1 MLLFLLFLDYYAYG
15 QRLVGYLEYIK
26 SLGGSSQFP
35 AFPKIGRLTAP
46 VGYICWDFLFYVVVG
61 LSGWAIWQDPFDDF
75 TNLTRPSVESGHWLS
90 TISMVGQRQGW
101 SGGICDAV
109 EAALLHRKGRR
120 EQENEEAALLSKS
133 RLWRGIEG
141 RICDLCLCERRTLLA
156 LYAKRRCG
164 L

>member
-1 MLLFLLFLDYYAYG
+1 MDSGWSAIWNTSNPW
-15 QRLVGYLEYIK
+15 VDPVN
-26 SLGGSSQFP
+26 FP
-35 AFPKIGRLTAP
+35 HFPKIGRLTAP

-61 LSGWAIWQDPFDDF
+61 LSGWTIWQDPFDDF

-133 RLWRGIEG
+133 RLWRVLREG
-141 RICDLCLCERRTLLA
+141 SVISVFA
-156 LYAKRRCG
+156 NGG
-164 L
+164 LF

>member
-1 MLLFLLFLDYYAYG
+1 MDSGWSAIWNTSNPW
-15 QRLVGYLEYIK
+15 VDPVN
-26 SLGGSSQFP
+26 FP
-35 AFPKIGRLTAP
+35 HFPKIGRLTAP

-90 TISMVGQRQGW
+90 PISMVGQRQGW
-101 SGGICDAV
+101 SGDICDAV

-133 RLWRGIEG
+133 RLWRVLREG
-141 RICDLCLCERRTLLA
+141 SVISVFA
-156 LYAKRRCG
+156 NGG
-164 L
+164 LF